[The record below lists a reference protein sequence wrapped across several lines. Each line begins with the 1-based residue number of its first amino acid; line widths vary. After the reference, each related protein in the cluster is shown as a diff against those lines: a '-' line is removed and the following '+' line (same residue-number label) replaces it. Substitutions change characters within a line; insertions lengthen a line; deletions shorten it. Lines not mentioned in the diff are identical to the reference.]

1 MPSSEAEFISG
12 VVLSILAFILNSSEA
27 LFLIRQRARKTK
39 YQNLVLSLAVADI
52 LASSFFVVCFTNKND
67 RNIMRIIQQELLWF
81 SVSSS
86 LLHVLAI
93 SFDRL
98 LAIRFPLKHR
108 FWFTCKK
115 NMALIV
121 IIWILSF
128 LLIAPSLAVSLQ
140 TGKNNLIKQIS
151 SSLVIV
157 TGLLLILL
165 YAYIIRR
172 TVSKE
177 CIFQIITLQSGK
189 KEIVS
194 ACSLREK
201 RILLTSALIVLSFII
216 CNFPFAIVYI
226 VTKQRQEY
234 LILFLIT
241 NSILNPLIYFFQR
254 YYQDKREE
262 TVRRKTDQSRRPTQ
276 EVILRELV
284 RSSPRYEN
292 KNSSDLIKTMDLL
305 HVPKIEEDGE
315 STASQVEMKTVD
327 NTILQIKE
335 ESSGPNTPNMK
346 VEEEH
351 L

>member
-1 MPSSEAEFISG
+1 MPYSGAEFISG
-12 VVLSILAFILNSSEA
+12 VVLSILAFMLNSSEA
-27 LFLIRQRARKTK
+27 SFLIRQRARKTK

-52 LASSFFVVCFTNKND
+52 LASSFFLVCVTNRKD
-67 RNIMRIIQQELLWF
+67 ENIVRIIQQELLWF

-98 LAIRFPLKHR
+98 LAVRFPFKHR
-108 FWFTCKK
+108 FWFTSQK
-115 NMALIV
+115 NKILIV
-121 IIWILSF
+121 IVWILSF
-128 LLIAPSLAVSLQ
+128 LLIAPGLALSLQ
-140 TGKNNLIKQIS
+140 TGKNNSLKKIS

-177 CIFQIITLQSGK
+177 CIFQIITLKSGK

-194 ACSLREK
+194 ACSPREK

-226 VTKQRQEY
+226 VTNKRQEY
-234 LILFLIT
+234 LILLLIA

-254 YYQDKREE
+254 YYQDKRVEA
-262 TVRRKTDQSRRPTQ
+262 VRRKSDGSRKPTQ
-276 EVILRELV
+276 EVILKELV
-284 RSSPRYEN
+284 LSSSRYKN
-292 KNSSDLIKTMDLL
+292 KNSSDLKKTMDLL
-305 HVPKIEEDGE
+305 HVPKIEEDEE
-315 STASQVEMKTVD
+315 SSISEVEMKPAN
-327 NTILQIKE
+327 NTTLQIKE
-335 ESSGPNTPNMK
+335 ESSTMT
-346 VEEEH
+346 
-351 L
+351 LTR